1 MGNHVLLIEDEPHI
15 CEAIRFILVRDGWAV
30 SSHATGAEA
39 LAAIR
44 AAAPDVLILD
54 MMLPGRSGYDILVDL
69 RADSAL
75 AGLPVLVL
83 SARGQQDGRAAAE
96 RAGASRFIA
105 KPFANAEV
113 LAALREL
120 AVPGSGAGCWAGG
133 GPGSGSAGG
142 NGAVATAA
150 FGRET

>member
-1 MGNHVLLIEDEPHI
+1 MGNHVLLIEDEAHI
-15 CEAIRFILVRDGWAV
+15 CEAIRFILARDGWEV
-30 SSHATGAEA
+30 SSHGTGDDA

-44 AAAPDVLILD
+44 ALAPDVLILD
-54 MMLPGRSGYDILVDL
+54 VMLPGRSGYDILADL
-69 RADSAL
+69 RADPVL

-83 SARGQQDGRAAAE
+83 SARGQEDERVAAE

-120 AVPGSGAGCWAGG
+120 HLSRFGQVTGPAGTATVGL
-133 GPGSGSAGG
+133 GP
-142 NGAVATAA
+142 
-150 FGRET
+150 

>member
-1 MGNHVLLIEDEPHI
+1 MRAMGNHVLLIEDEPHI
-15 CEAIRFILVRDGWAV
+15 SEAIRFILARDGWQV
-30 SSHATGAEA
+30 SSHGNGADA

-54 MMLPGRSGYDILVDL
+54 VMLPGRSGYDILADL
-69 RADSAL
+69 RADPLL

-83 SARGQQDGRAAAE
+83 SARGQQDARAAAE
-96 RAGASRFIA
+96 RAGASRFMA

-120 AVPGSGAGCWAGG
+120 HLSRCGRAI
-133 GPGSGSAGG
+133 GPA
-142 NGAVATAA
+142 NAAAATA
-150 FGRET
+150 GRRT

>member
-15 CEAIRFILVRDGWAV
+15 CEAIRFILARDGWVV
-30 SSHATGAEA
+30 SSHGTGADA

-54 MMLPGRSGYDILVDL
+54 VMLPGRSGYDILTDL
-69 RADSAL
+69 RADPAL

-83 SARGQQDGRAAAE
+83 SARGQAEAKAAAE
-96 RAGASRFIA
+96 RAGASRFMA

-113 LAALREL
+113 LAALRDL
-120 AVPGSGAGCWAGG
+120 VVARYGQAIAPSGETPAAAGRG
-133 GPGSGSAGG
+133 
-142 NGAVATAA
+142 T
-150 FGRET
+150 